1 MELIKEHLAEIKR
14 LCKKFN
20 VVEMYLFG
28 SALTDHFSSESDI
41 DLLVQFSDVNPFEY
55 YDNFMDFKEEMEQL
69 LSRNV
74 DLIEAQTLKNPIL
87 IRSINRNKKVLYGRE
102 DSKMAV

>member
-1 MELIKEHLAEIKR
+1 
-14 LCKKFN
+14 
-20 VVEMYLFG
+20 MYLFG

-87 IRSINRNKKVLYGRE
+87 IRTINRNKKVLYGRE